1 MLHVAPAA
9 MGEGFVKGLNALG
22 KAKGRWRGYSRAP
35 VCSTCTGSDPGPE
48 LGAHKQLLVVTGE
61 EHPGGTSSP
70 SAQPWLWQRRRSRRG
85 DTSAA

>member
-9 MGEGFVKGLNALG
+9 MGEGFVGGLNALG
-22 KAKGRWRGYSRAP
+22 KAKGRWRGYGGAP